1 MVRVVVV
8 LVLVVM
14 MVVQLLLLLVSTYQT
29 FYNRNPLQRGVGGL
43 KFLQQ
48 LLTPFLRWSA
58 TLFLLSVK
66 AAQPPPVSSLVVV
79 V

>member
-1 MVRVVVV
+1 MEVSNYHH
-8 LVLVVM
+8 LL
-14 MVVQLLLLLVSTYQT
+14 LLLLLVSSYQT